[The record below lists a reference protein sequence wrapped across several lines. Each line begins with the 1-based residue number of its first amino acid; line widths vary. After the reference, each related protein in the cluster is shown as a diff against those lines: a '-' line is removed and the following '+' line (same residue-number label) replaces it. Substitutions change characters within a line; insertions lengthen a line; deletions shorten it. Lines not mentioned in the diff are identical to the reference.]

1 MAILSD
7 KLLDYIEYK
16 KFLSKEAHLNFKQS
30 FARTQL
36 AARRLGKILGGFSDP
51 SFKKMFLRVLTEGNW
66 DKAQAYAKRHFSP
79 EGIFLKLSASFL
91 KTIYPLY
98 FIFHLSQPNSNEK
111 ESKRRWRT
119 EKALGGVSYWP

>member
-1 MAILSD
+1 MSPNQEELDSCVFSLKNLAIFSE
-7 KLLDYIEYK
+7 KLLDYIAHK

-79 EGIFLKLSASFL
+79 EGAFLLSYLQVF
-91 KTIYPLY
+91 
-98 FIFHLSQPNSNEK
+98 
-111 ESKRRWRT
+111 
-119 EKALGGVSYWP
+119 